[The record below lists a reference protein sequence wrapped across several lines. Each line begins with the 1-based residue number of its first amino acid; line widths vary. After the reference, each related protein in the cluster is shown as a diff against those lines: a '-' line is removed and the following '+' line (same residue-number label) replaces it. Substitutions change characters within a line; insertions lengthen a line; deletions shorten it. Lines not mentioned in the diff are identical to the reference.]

1 MITAKMVKYMD
12 GNETVY
18 TVTCDEC
25 KYPFGEDEDG
35 SIDDDTVWMINGKH
49 YCTECARERFAADVQ
64 TVISIE
70 KRIRE
75 NARKN
80 RVNHKSNQG

>member
-1 MITAKMVKYMD
+1 MITAKLVKYMD
-12 GNETVY
+12 GNEMVY

-25 KYPFGEDEDG
+25 KNPFGEDEGG

-49 YCTECARERFAADVQ
+49 YCTECAKELFAADVQ
-64 TVISIE
+64 TVVSIE
-70 KRIRE
+70 KRARE

-80 RVNHKSNQG
+80 REHNQSNQG